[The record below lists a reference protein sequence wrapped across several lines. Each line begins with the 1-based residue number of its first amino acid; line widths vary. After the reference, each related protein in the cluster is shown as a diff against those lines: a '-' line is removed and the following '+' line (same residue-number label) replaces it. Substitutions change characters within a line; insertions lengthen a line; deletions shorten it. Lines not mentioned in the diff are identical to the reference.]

1 MKTNN
6 LIAMKFTGDITY
18 ENIDINIAIKCSNF
32 KYNGK
37 ICIIR
42 GGDYKI
48 NVVVTHQL

>member
-1 MKTNN
+1 MKTNY
-6 LIAMKFTGDITY
+6 LITMNFIGDITY

-42 GGDYKI
+42 GSDYKI
-48 NVVVTHQL
+48 NMVFTHQL